1 MKKVLILFAHPRFE
15 KSRANKAL
23 LAEVRGLDFVTVHD
37 LYELYPDFN
46 IDIGREKMLLA
57 AHQLII
63 WQFPLYMYGP
73 PALLKHWIDLVLEH
87 GWAHGSGGCSL
98 EKKQLFI
105 AVTTGGS
112 REAYGADGFNRF
124 ALSELLRPLE
134 QTACLCRMM
143 YLPPFAV
150 QGMAS
155 LTQEHLGRYALLYR
169 LAIQGLCAGEAD
181 LAGIVRCE
189 FLDVWATA
197 LLHQGAP

>member
-15 KSRANKAL
+15 KSRANKGL

-46 IDIGREKMLLA
+46 IDAGREKMLLA
-57 AHQLII
+57 DHQLII

-73 PALLKHWIDLVLEH
+73 PALLKQWMDLVLEH

-98 EKKQLFI
+98 ENKQLFI

-112 REAYGADGFNRF
+112 REAYGANGFNRF

-150 QGMAS
+150 QGAAR
-155 LTQEHLGRYALLYR
+155 LTEEQLARYAFLYR
-169 LAIQGLCAGEAD
+169 LTIQRLCADEAD
-181 LAGIVRCE
+181 AASIRSFE
-189 FLDVWATA
+189 FLDMWAA
-197 LLHQGAP
+197 SLQQQGEP